1 MKLYPPDEKIEL
13 YTDGFAEEDPL
24 QRKPMGQAL
33 TDLLS
38 KIEDP
43 LVVALNGSWGSGKT
57 YFLKRWVGQD
67 YGVAMTRVYFDAFE
81 HDYLGNPLQ
90 ALIGSLIERGSSNDQ
105 KLAKVKEVSWKMLK
119 SGGRIAAAVGTSGI
133 SEVVG
138 PIVGTLAA
146 QTMTEAQETAAS
158 FWKKEADK
166 KTLLKEFK
174 TALAELVRKDTKTPV
189 VFVIDE
195 LDRCR
200 PDYALEVLEIIKH
213 VFDVPHVHFVLGVN
227 LKSLQSSVHAAY
239 GAELDAE
246 QYLRKFIDVK
256 LQLPRQV
263 GTHRDHLA
271 TTEYLKTL
279 INEMEFPAHLSDDLT
294 EVVKVVDDTHPL
306 SLRDIRQIMSAIAS
320 SNQSMLNNVDL
331 WPLKLVYLH
340 LIVMSVVQPELMDQH
355 LNQPITRETLA
366 IYLGVDA
373 DKVDTERYDPQF
385 PQSEDF
391 RYLYYHLL
399 CAILKQPHGATES
412 FFRQQELSSLLGRVF
427 QSPSKIFFSNFY
439 RNYID
444 RFQFYGD
451 RG

>member
-1 MKLYPPDEKIEL
+1 MKLYPPDEKIDL
-13 YTDGFAEEDPL
+13 YTTGFADQDPL
-24 QRKPMGQAL
+24 KRKPMGQAL
-33 TDLLS
+33 TDLLTN
-38 KIEDP
+38 IEDP

-90 ALIGSLIERGSSNDQ
+90 ALIGALIERGSSTDQ
-105 KLAKVKEVSWKMLK
+105 KLAKVKEVSWKLLK
-119 SGGRIAAAVGTSGI
+119 SGGRIIASVVSYGI

-138 PIVGTLAA
+138 PVVSEAA
-146 QTMTEAQETAAS
+146 DQTMEEVQEAAAS

-174 TALAELVRKDTKTPV
+174 TALAELVGTETKTPV

-227 LKSLQSSVHAAY
+227 LESLQSSVHAAY
-239 GAELDAE
+239 GTELDAE

-263 GTHRDHLA
+263 DTHRNLLA
-271 TTEYLKTL
+271 TSEYLKTL
-279 INEMEFPAHLSDDLT
+279 ITEMKWPAHLSNHHT
-294 EVVKVVDDTHPL
+294 KVVKVVDDTHSL
-306 SLRDIRQIMSAIAS
+306 SLRDIRQIVSAIALS
-320 SNQSMLNNVDL
+320 HPSMLDESKIL
-331 WPLKLVYLH
+331 GWKLTYLH
-340 LIVMSVVQPELMDQH
+340 LIVTSVVQPELMGQH
-355 LNQPITRETLA
+355 LNQTITREALA
-366 IYLGVDA
+366 EYLGVAA
-373 DKVDTERYDPQF
+373 DKVDVERHDHDWPGDVFKY
-385 PQSEDF
+385 E
-391 RYLYYHLL
+391 YYHLL
-399 CAILKQPHGATES
+399 CRILSEPHDATES
-412 FFRQQELSSLLGRVF
+412 FVGQREVDPWFGNLSYNLSSE
-427 QSPSKIFFSNFY
+427 FFSTVY
-439 RNYID
+439 RNHID